1 MNPNEP
7 LKRSDFELISTV
19 NHNGTAANTNLT
31 HEINVPIDRS
41 GYHVILGVWDVAD
54 TPNAFYNVIDVNLIN
69 GEEVDKEPP
78 TAPASVEALNVT
90 DRMVELSWNKSMDNQ
105 GIKEYEIYR
114 NGEKVATTMNTVYK
128 DAGVKPDTSY
138 EYYVKAIDLSGN
150 TSSASKAVAV
160 KTLKPVEDMEA
171 PTPPSGLH
179 SMKESESSIELMW
192 SPSEDQVGVKEY
204 AVYRDGQL
212 VATTATTYYIDKNL
226 KPDTSYTYTV
236 FAIDG
241 AGNVSDSSSPL
252 EVSTLKSDSSVEEWS
267 EEKVYT
273 AGMIVQF
280 KGLEYKAKYWTKG
293 NQPDS
298 SDAWELVSDT
308 VVEWNAQK
316 AYPSGSKVNYG
327 NRTYE
332 AQWWT
337 LGDTPGTSVVWK
349 VVE

>member
-1 MNPNEP
+1 M
-7 LKRSDFELISTV
+7 KWKKTIGKGAV
-19 NHNGTAANTNLT
+19 TAAVLSFGMWVSADDASA
-31 HEINVPIDRS
+31 H
-41 GYHVILGVWDVAD
+41 GYIQEPASRGYVGSLEKQVIGWQA
-54 TPNAFYNVIDVNLIN
+54 AMEKHGRVIDS
-69 GEEVDKEPP
+69 PQ
-78 TAPASVEALNVT
+78 SVEGPKGFPERGPA
-90 DRMVELSWNKSMDNQ
+90 DGHIASAE

-212 VATTATTYYIDKNL
+212 VATTVTTYYIDKNL

-316 AYPSGSKVNYG
+316 AYLSGSKVNYG

-332 AQWWT
+332 ARWWT